1 MTNNNRTNSGQ
12 SIRPPGF
19 IQPQLA
25 TLVDAAPDSEGWIN
39 EIKLDGYRMLCQI
52 HEGKVTFWSRNRK
65 DWTAKLGTL
74 SASLAGLKCRSALID
89 GEVVS
94 LDPDGRS
101 DFARLKEEIGNGDE
115 AHFVYDVFDLLF
127 LDGEDLRS
135 LPLLERKGKLKQ
147 LLKKP
152 PKGVRYLDHI
162 DGQGPQ
168 FFANACDHGLEGII
182 AKRANAP
189 YSSGRN
195 QHWLKIKCTK
205 RQELVVA
212 GYTPPSAGGFALGSL
227 ILGVN
232 DKKRGFVYAGRVGTG
247 FDQKERKRLKEL
259 LDQRKLA
266 KPPFKV
272 IPDDVVRELRGTTW
286 SKPEL
291 VAEVEFTEWTSDGR
305 LRHPSYKGLR
315 EDKEAAVVV
324 REKPKHIKTAAAASA
339 KAKKSGKSAGP
350 VVAGVRISNP
360 DREIFAEGTT
370 KVELAEYYAS
380 VEDWIMPHIGNRPLT
395 LVRCPGGTSG
405 ECFFQK
411 HAGPAGSLPPGIQEL
426 DPGDGGESF
435 LSVRTIGG
443 VVGMVQMGTIEF
455 HISGARSDRPDFPDR
470 LVFDLDPA
478 DNVAPAKVVAGAHEM
493 RARLEE
499 LGLESFVMST
509 GGKGLHIIVPIQRSQ
524 PFDVAK
530 DFTHALAEKMQADA
544 PEQYIAQMSLAK
556 RRGKIFIDYLRNGRA
571 ATAICPFA
579 VRARPGAPVAML
591 LTWDELKPTSLGTKW
606 TVKNIKRRLNAMTTD
621 PWAGYDRIKQRLTKS
636 MIKAVNG

>member
-1 MTNNNRTNSGQ
+1 MAKNNRTNNGQ
-12 SIRPPGF
+12 NISPPGF
-19 IQPQLA
+19 VQPQLA
-25 TLVDAAPDSEGWIN
+25 TLVDTAPNADGWIN

-52 HEGKVTFWSRNRK
+52 HDEKVTFWSRNRK

-74 SASLAGLKCRSALID
+74 SASLARLKCRSALID

-94 LDPDGRS
+94 LDPEGRS
-101 DFARLKEEIGNGDE
+101 DFARLKEEISNGDE
-115 AHFVYDVFDLLF
+115 AHFIYDVFDLLF
-127 LDGEDLRS
+127 LDGEDLRGM
-135 LPLLERKGKLKQ
+135 PLLERKRKLKK
-147 LLKKP
+147 LLNKP

-162 DGQGPQ
+162 EGQGPQ
-168 FFANACDHGLEGII
+168 FFANACAHGLEGII
-182 AKRANAP
+182 AKRAGAP

-227 ILGVN
+227 ILGFN

-247 FDQKERKRLKEL
+247 FDQKERLRLKDL
-259 LDQRKLA
+259 LDQRKLL
-266 KPPFKV
+266 KPPFRV
-272 IPDDVVRELRGTTW
+272 IPEDVVRELRGTTW

-291 VAEVEFTEWTSDGR
+291 VAEIEFTEWTPDGR

-315 EDKEAAVVV
+315 EDKEATAVV
-324 REKPKHIKTAAAASA
+324 REKPKHIKIAGET
-339 KAKKSGKSAGP
+339 KGAKKASKSAGP

-360 DREIFAEGTT
+360 DREIFDQGTT
-370 KVELAEYYAS
+370 KVDLAEYYAR
-380 VEDWIMPHIGNRPLT
+380 VEDWIMPRLGNRPLT
-395 LVRCPGGTSG
+395 VVRCPGGTSG

-411 HAGPAGSLPPGIQEL
+411 HAGPAGALPPGIQEL
-426 DPGDGGESF
+426 EPGDGGESF

-455 HISGARSDRPDFPDR
+455 HISGARTDRPDYPDR

-478 DNVAPAKVVAGAHEM
+478 DNVAPAKVVAGAREM

-509 GGKGLHIIVPIQRSQ
+509 GGKGLHIVAPIQRSQ
-524 PFDVAK
+524 PFEVAR
-530 DFTHALAEKMQADA
+530 DFTHALANRIQADS
-544 PEQYIAQMSLAK
+544 PEKYIAQMSLAK
-556 RRGKIFIDYLRNGRA
+556 RPGKIFIDYLRNGRA
-571 ATAICPFA
+571 ATAICPFS

-591 LTWDELKPTSLGTKW
+591 LTWDELKPTSLGKKW
-606 TVKNIKRRLNAMTTD
+606 TVKNISRRLDAMTTD
-621 PWAGYDRIKQRLTKS
+621 PWAGYAKIKQRLTKS
-636 MIKAVNG
+636 MIKAVTG